1 METTGAVT
9 ELVLTPYKTTMLA
22 DGRDATVINVTAID
36 RQGREVPDANNLV
49 RFSIKGEGKIIGV
62 GNGDPSSHEQD
73 RYYDTTA
80 QRKLFNGKCQMIL
93 LSGKTP
99 SNIHV
104 DAKSEGLWTGSTDI
118 FTIKPSTVATIKP
131 LQNSTVKKE
140 IGPVIGADISFL
152 PELEARGIKFS
163 DKGVEKDAI
172 EILKDHGFNYIRLR
186 IFNNP
191 AADSGYS
198 PKKGFCDLAHTK
210 EMAKRIKAAGL
221 KFLLDF
227 HYSDYWADPGKQFKP
242 SAWKSLSFPVLKDSV
257 YQFTKKVIAELKAQG
272 TTPDM
277 VQVGNEINHGIIW
290 PDGHVNHLDSLA
302 QLIKAGTD
310 GTLAVDPKI
319 IMMLHIALG
328 GQNDESVWFINNMN
342 ARGVYYD
349 VIGQSYYPKW
359 HGTLSDLQYNMSDL
373 VKRYNK
379 DIILVEY
386 SQLKKE
392 VNEITFNLPGNRGKG
407 TMIWEPLNTWEK
419 IFERDGKSNDL
430 ILLYDEIHKKFVAK

>member
-1 METTGAVT
+1 
-9 ELVLTPYKTTMLA
+9 
-22 DGRDATVINVTAID
+22 
-36 RQGREVPDANNLV
+36 
-49 RFSIKGEGKIIGV
+49 
-62 GNGDPSSHEQD
+62 
-73 RYYDTTA
+73 
-80 QRKLFNGKCQMIL
+80 
-93 LSGKTP
+93 
-99 SNIHV
+99 
-104 DAKSEGLWTGSTDI
+104 
-118 FTIKPSTVATIKP
+118 
-131 LQNSTVKKE
+131 
-140 IGPVIGADISFL
+140 
-152 PELEARGIKFS
+152 
-163 DKGVEKDAI
+163 
-172 EILKDHGFNYIRLR
+172 
-186 IFNNP
+186 
-191 AADSGYS
+191 
-198 PKKGFCDLAHTK
+198 
-210 EMAKRIKAAGL
+210 
-221 KFLLDF
+221 
-227 HYSDYWADPGKQFKP
+227 
-242 SAWKSLSFPVLKDSV
+242 LSFPVLKDSV

-430 ILLYDEIHKKFVAK
+430 ILIYYHNNKKFGAK